1 MTTAVVATYTSRRE
15 EIEAHLCAIDLGLEK
30 HQKRQE
36 QDPRNWG
43 YAGDLAEVLR
53 LLGEAARMLG
63 QQA

>member
-1 MTTAVVATYTSRRE
+1 MSTLHDTYTSRRE